1 MSSISGKLWVVA
13 TPLGNLGDLS
23 PRAAQ
28 VLEACS
34 LILAEDTRRSGRLF
48 SAAGLKPEKVIS
60 FFEHNEKQK
69 IKEVLQ
75 VLESGRDVA
84 LISDAGTPVVS
95 DPGYRLVRS
104 CHERAI
110 PVSAVPGPSAPA
122 TALSISGLP
131 ACPFSFLGFL
141 PRRKGEVA
149 ALFERW
155 KDVPSTLVF
164 FERKNRLGQ
173 SLEAAQG
180 ILGNREY
187 CVCREMSKKFEEI
200 IRGELSRLDSVFDL
214 KGEIT
219 VVIGPPGEKS
229 PASRSEAKELLDLE
243 LAGGVKPK
251 EAVREVG
258 NKISGWSAKE
268 LYSLVH
274 EQGSEYE
281 S

>member
-1 MSSISGKLWVVA
+1 MSLISGKLWVVA
-13 TPLGNLGDLS
+13 TPLGNLGDLA

-28 VLEACS
+28 VLESCS
-34 LILAEDTRRSGRLF
+34 LILAEDTRRAGRLF
-48 SAAGLKPEKVIS
+48 SAVGLKPGRMVS

-104 CHERAI
+104 CHEQAV

-122 TALSISGLP
+122 TALSISGIP

-141 PRRKGEVA
+141 PRRKGELDT
-149 ALFERW
+149 LFEKW

-164 FERKNRLGQ
+164 FERKDRLWQ
-173 SLEAAQG
+173 SLKAAQG
-180 ILGNREY
+180 VLGNREY
-187 CVCREMSKKFEEI
+187 CVCREISKKFEEI
-200 IRGELSRLDSVFDL
+200 IRGDLNCLDSIFDL

-229 PASRSEAKELLDLE
+229 PASRSEAKELLDRE
-243 LAGGVKPK
+243 LARGVKPK
-251 EAVREVG
+251 EAVREVA
-258 NKISGWSAKE
+258 KQIYGWSGKE
-268 LYSLVH
+268 LYSLLH
-274 EQGSEYE
+274 EQ
-281 S
+281 